1 MAGTLID
8 MYLKYRNKVERAMEE
23 DSYYNYMMG
32 MIEGAP
38 NQIEQFNRVLHKK
51 VDEKWMREVEAA
63 IPSLIKV
70 IANPRRFIKSEEEIV
85 PVELAKKITADSV
98 KHLARNTQFISD
110 IDAQGNVRPS
120 KIMSVTTQESFNLYE
135 NRFIY
140 HLVNKLVRFID
151 KRTDIIFWS
160 TGDEQ
165 ESVLKINSEMEDDY
179 EEIEYKIEM
188 RIKNKQ
194 SYMQTDSS
202 HMELFRRIDD
212 IRKAVT
218 ELKKSPFMREMDG
231 CETVRSPIMKTNLL
245 TKDPYYRRCYAL
257 WQFLEQYDDVGY
269 TIDVKE
275 SALDFDEDYLYGLYD
290 NMIMNYAIFK
300 TILTD
305 DERPISDTL
314 RRKHRLKPKFT
325 RQILE
330 EVVDDYDI
338 PDVEIRKVIIE
349 EITKAQ
355 AEIERKAAAREK
367 ARLEREHK
375 KALEKEKREKQR
387 QLEREKKAKAAAK
400 AKAEREKQLE
410 KERIAKQ
417 KAAAAAKAK
426 AEREKA
432 AAKARAEK
440 QRQLEREKAAKAKAV
455 AAAKAK
461 AEREKAAA
469 AKAKAAAAAKAKAER
484 ERAAAKAKAERE
496 KAAAKARAE
505 KQRRLE
511 REKAAKAKAAAAAK
525 AKAERE
531 KAAAKAK
538 AEREKQKERERQR
551 ELEKKARE
559 KAKAEEKARIEREKK
574 EAARQAAEDKRAVAA
589 KAAAELEKLE
599 AGNAYDGAVD
609 IIDFDDEM

>member
-300 TILTD
+300 TILAD

-367 ARLEREHK
+367 ARLERERK
-375 KALEKEKREKQR
+375 KALEKEKREKQK
-387 QLEREKKAKAAAK
+387 QLEREKKEKAAAAAK
-400 AKAEREKQLE
+400 AKAEREKAAAKARAEKQRRLE
-410 KERIAKQ
+410 REKAAKA

-440 QRQLEREKAAKAKAV
+440 QRQLEKEK
-455 AAAKAK
+455 
-461 AEREKAAA
+461 A

-484 ERAAAKAKAERE
+484 EKAAAAAKAKAERE

-538 AEREKQKERERQR
+538 AEREKQKEREKKERERQR

-609 IIDFDDEM
+609 IIGFDEEM

>member
-300 TILTD
+300 TILAD

-367 ARLEREHK
+367 ARLERERK
-375 KALEKEKREKQR
+375 KALEKEKREKQK
-387 QLEREKKAKAAAK
+387 QLEREKK
-400 AKAEREKQLE
+400 E
-410 KERIAKQ
+410 

-426 AEREKA
+426 AEKEKA

-440 QRQLEREKAAKAKAV
+440 QRQLEREKAAKAKA
-455 AAAKAK
+455 A
-461 AEREKAAA
+461 
-469 AKAKAAAAAKAKAER
+469 
-484 ERAAAKAKAERE
+484 AAAKAKAERE

-538 AEREKQKERERQR
+538 AEREKQKEREKKERERQR

-609 IIDFDDEM
+609 IIGFDEEM

>member
-165 ESVLKINSEMEDDY
+165 EPVLKINSEMEDDY

-367 ARLEREHK
+367 ARLERERK
-375 KALEKEKREKQR
+375 KALEKEKREKQK
-387 QLEREKKAKAAAK
+387 QLEREKK
-400 AKAEREKQLE
+400 E
-410 KERIAKQ
+410 

-426 AEREKA
+426 AEKEKA

-440 QRQLEREKAAKAKAV
+440 QRRLEREKAAKAKAA

-469 AKAKAAAAAKAKAER
+469 AKAKAA
-484 ERAAAKAKAERE
+484 AAAKAKAERE

-538 AEREKQKERERQR
+538 AEREKQKEREKKERERQR

-609 IIDFDDEM
+609 IIGFDEEM

>member
-179 EEIEYKIEM
+179 EEIEYKIEL

-245 TKDPYYRRCYAL
+245 TKDPYYRSCYAL

-367 ARLEREHK
+367 ARLERERK
-375 KALEKEKREKQR
+375 KALEKEKREKQK
-387 QLEREKKAKAAAK
+387 QLEREKK
-400 AKAEREKQLE
+400 E
-410 KERIAKQ
+410 

-426 AEREKA
+426 
-432 AAKARAEK
+432 AEK
-440 QRQLEREKAAKAKAV
+440 QRQLEREKAAKAKAA

-461 AEREKAAA
+461 AEKQRRLEKEKA

-484 ERAAAKAKAERE
+484 EKAAAAAKAKAERE

-538 AEREKQKERERQR
+538 AEREKQKEREKKERERQR

-609 IIDFDDEM
+609 IIDFDEEM

>member
-367 ARLEREHK
+367 ARLERERK
-375 KALEKEKREKQR
+375 KALEKEKREKQK
-387 QLEREKKAKAAAK
+387 QLEREKK
-400 AKAEREKQLE
+400 E
-410 KERIAKQ
+410 

-426 AEREKA
+426 
-432 AAKARAEK
+432 AEK
-440 QRQLEREKAAKAKAV
+440 QRQLEREKAAKAKAAAAAKAKAEKQRQLERERAAKAKAA

-496 KAAAKARAE
+496 RAAAKARAE

-538 AEREKQKERERQR
+538 AEREKQKEREKKERERQR

-609 IIDFDDEM
+609 IIDFDDE

>member
-367 ARLEREHK
+367 ARLERERK
-375 KALEKEKREKQR
+375 KALEKEKREKQK
-387 QLEREKKAKAAAK
+387 QLEREKK
-400 AKAEREKQLE
+400 E
-410 KERIAKQ
+410 

-426 AEREKA
+426 
-432 AAKARAEK
+432 AEK
-440 QRQLEREKAAKAKAV
+440 QRQLEREKAAKAKAAAAAKAKAEKQRQLEKERAAKAKAA

-496 KAAAKARAE
+496 RAAAKARAE

-538 AEREKQKERERQR
+538 AEREKQKEREKKERERQR

-609 IIDFDDEM
+609 IIDFDDE

>member
-300 TILTD
+300 TILAD

-367 ARLEREHK
+367 ARLERERK
-375 KALEKEKREKQR
+375 KALEKEKREKQK
-387 QLEREKKAKAAAK
+387 QLEREKKEKAAAAAK
-400 AKAEREKQLE
+400 AKAEKEKAAAKARAEKQRQLEREKA
-410 KERIAKQ
+410 AKA

-440 QRQLEREKAAKAKAV
+440 QRQLEREKAAKAKAA

-469 AKAKAAAAAKAKAER
+469 AKAKAAAAAKAKD
-484 ERAAAKAKAERE
+484 ERE

-531 KAAAKAK
+531 KQK
-538 AEREKQKERERQR
+538 ERERKERERQR

-609 IIDFDDEM
+609 IIGFDEEM

>member
-330 EVVDDYDI
+330 EVVDDYNI

-367 ARLEREHK
+367 ARLERERK
-375 KALEKEKREKQR
+375 KALEKEKREKQK
-387 QLEREKKAKAAAK
+387 QLEREKK
-400 AKAEREKQLE
+400 E
-410 KERIAKQ
+410 

-426 AEREKA
+426 
-432 AAKARAEK
+432 AEK
-440 QRQLEREKAAKAKAV
+440 QRQLEREKAAKAKA
-455 AAAKAK
+455 A
-461 AEREKAAA
+461 
-469 AKAKAAAAAKAKAER
+469 
-484 ERAAAKAKAERE
+484 AAAKAKAERE

-511 REKAAKAKAAAAAK
+511 RERAAKAKAAAAAK

-538 AEREKQKERERQR
+538 AEREKQKEREKKERERQR

-609 IIDFDDEM
+609 IIDFDDE

>member
-300 TILTD
+300 TILAD

-367 ARLEREHK
+367 ARLERERK
-375 KALEKEKREKQR
+375 KALEKEKREKQK
-387 QLEREKKAKAAAK
+387 QLEREKK
-400 AKAEREKQLE
+400 E
-410 KERIAKQ
+410 

-426 AEREKA
+426 AEKEKA

-440 QRQLEREKAAKAKAV
+440 QRQLEREKAAKAKAA

-469 AKAKAAAAAKAKAER
+469 AKAKAA
-484 ERAAAKAKAERE
+484 AAAKAKAERE

-531 KAAAKAK
+531 KQK
-538 AEREKQKERERQR
+538 ERERKERERQR

-609 IIDFDDEM
+609 IIGFDEEM

>member
-300 TILTD
+300 TILAD

-367 ARLEREHK
+367 ARLERERK
-375 KALEKEKREKQR
+375 KALEKEKREKQK
-387 QLEREKKAKAAAK
+387 QLEREKKEKAAAAAK
-400 AKAEREKQLE
+400 AKAEREKAAAKAKAEKQRRLE
-410 KERIAKQ
+410 REKAAKA

-440 QRQLEREKAAKAKAV
+440 QRQLEREKAAKAKA
-455 AAAKAK
+455 
-461 AEREKAAA
+461 
-469 AKAKAAAAAKAKAER
+469 
-484 ERAAAKAKAERE
+484 
-496 KAAAKARAE
+496 
-505 KQRRLE
+505 
-511 REKAAKAKAAAAAK
+511 AAAAK

-538 AEREKQKERERQR
+538 AEREKQKEREKKERERQR

-609 IIDFDDEM
+609 IIGFDEEM

>member
-300 TILTD
+300 TILAD

-367 ARLEREHK
+367 ARLERERK
-375 KALEKEKREKQR
+375 KALEKEKREKQK
-387 QLEREKKAKAAAK
+387 QLEREKKEKAAAAAK
-400 AKAEREKQLE
+400 AKAEKEKAAAKARAEKQRQLEREKA
-410 KERIAKQ
+410 AKA

-440 QRQLEREKAAKAKAV
+440 QRQLEREKAAKAKA
-455 AAAKAK
+455 A
-461 AEREKAAA
+461 
-469 AKAKAAAAAKAKAER
+469 
-484 ERAAAKAKAERE
+484 AAAKAKAERE

-538 AEREKQKERERQR
+538 AEREKQKEREKKERERQR

-609 IIDFDDEM
+609 IIGFDEEM